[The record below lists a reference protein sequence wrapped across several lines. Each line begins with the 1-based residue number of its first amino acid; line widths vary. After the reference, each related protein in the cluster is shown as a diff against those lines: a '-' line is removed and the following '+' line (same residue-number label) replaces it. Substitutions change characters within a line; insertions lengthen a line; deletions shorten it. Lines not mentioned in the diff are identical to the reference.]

1 MRKGETMT
9 QDNSMPFKTLD
20 DCIDH
25 TLLKARRIFFCNA
38 VETQTANDA
47 IKKLWYLE
55 LTDPGKPILF
65 IINSPGGSV
74 SDGLAIW
81 DQVKMITSPI
91 TTLVTGMAASMGTI
105 IGLCATDKNHRLAT
119 PNARFMI
126 HQPRIM
132 GHITGQASDL
142 EIQAKEIMRTR
153 DQGVKIYMEA
163 TGKDQKT
170 IEEAI
175 DRDNW
180 MTASEAEEFGLIGKV
195 VNSFEDIA

>member
-1 MRKGETMT
+1 MT
-9 QDNSMPFKTLD
+9 QENTMPFRSLN

-25 TLLKARRIFFCNA
+25 TLLKARRIFFSNA
-38 VETQTANDA
+38 VESSTVSEA
-47 IKKLWYLE
+47 IKKIWYLE

-74 SDGLAIW
+74 SDGLALW
-81 DQVKMITSPI
+81 DQTRMIKSPI
-91 TTLVTGMAASMGTI
+91 ITLVTGLAASMGTI
-105 IGLCATDKNHRLAT
+105 LGICADKAENRLAT

-142 EIQAKEIMRTR
+142 EIQAREIMRTR
-153 DQGVKIYMEA
+153 EQGVKLYMKA
-163 TGKDQKT
+163 TGKSREA
-170 IEEAI
+170 IEKAI

-180 MTASEAEEFGLIGKV
+180 MTAEEAKEFGLIGRIV
-195 VNSFEDIA
+195 SSFDEIGL